1 MMDIRFEDV
10 SFGRDGRDVLV
21 IPSLHIRAD
30 RSTAILG
37 PNGSG
42 KTTLLRLIAALERPS
57 RGRVLV
63 GGEVADARRRS
74 VSIAFQKEVFL
85 RRSLLENLM
94 LGLTMRGSDRGE
106 ARDRAMQALRLLEID
121 RLAGRRV
128 DQISGGEGRRASLA
142 RALCLHAPVMLLDE
156 PMAGLDGTTYSRLL
170 DALPGLVGHS
180 GATVVVVTHN
190 AEEAFR
196 LCDDIVILV
205 NGRVR
210 TAGAKH
216 HIATN
221 PMFRDV
227 AEVLGYTVLSAAGR
241 LIAIPEGALR
251 LATGPTE
258 LSAIVDTVLDVVH
271 EWDVIA
277 TIGTTRVHVG
287 VPRSQVPPQSGDGI
301 YLTARVMY
309 DVS

>member
-1 MMDIRFEDV
+1 
-10 SFGRDGRDVLV
+10 
-21 IPSLHIRAD
+21 
-30 RSTAILG
+30 
-37 PNGSG
+37 
-42 KTTLLRLIAALERPS
+42 
-57 RGRVLV
+57 
-63 GGEVADARRRS
+63 
-74 VSIAFQKEVFL
+74 
-85 RRSLLENLM
+85 
-94 LGLTMRGSDRGE
+94 
-106 ARDRAMQALRLLEID
+106 
-121 RLAGRRV
+121 
-128 DQISGGEGRRASLA
+128 
-142 RALCLHAPVMLLDE
+142 
-156 PMAGLDGTTYSRLL
+156 MAGLALILALFRVKPAPFCVL
-170 DALPGLVGHS
+170 DEVDAPLDEAN
-180 GATVVVVTHN
+180 GARFNTMLSEMSAASQVVVVTHN
-190 AEEAFR
+190 PEEAFR

-241 LIAIPEGALR
+241 VSAIPEGALR

-301 YLTARVMY
+301 FLTARVMY

>member
-1 MMDIRFEDV
+1 MDIRFEDV
-10 SFGRDGRDVLV
+10 DFTRDGRDVLE
-21 IPSLHIRAD
+21 IPALHISAD
-30 RSTAILG
+30 RATAILG

-63 GGEVADARRRS
+63 GGNVADTRRRS
-74 VSIAFQKEVFL
+74 VSIAFQEEVFL
-85 RRSLLENLM
+85 RRSLLENLV
-94 LGLTMRGSDRGE
+94 LGLTIRGSDRDE
-106 ARDRAMQALRLLEID
+106 ARDRAMEALRVLEID
-121 RLAGRRV
+121 GLADRRV

-156 PMAGLDGTTYSRLL
+156 PMAGLDGNTYARLL

-180 GATVVVVTHN
+180 GATVVVVTHDP
-190 AEEAFR
+190 EEAFR

-216 HIATN
+216 HVATN
-221 PMFRDV
+221 PVFRDV
-227 AEVLGYTVLSAAGR
+227 AEVLGYTVLSVAGR
-241 LIAIPEGALR
+241 LIAIPEGALT
-251 LATGPTE
+251 LVAGPTE
-258 LSAIVDTVLDVVH
+258 LSATVETVLDVVH

-277 TIGTTRVHVG
+277 TIATTRVHLR

-301 YLTARVMY
+301 YLSARVMY

>member
-1 MMDIRFEDV
+1 MDIRFEDV
-10 SFGRDGRDVLV
+10 DFRRDGRDVLA
-21 IPSLHIRAD
+21 IPSLHISAD
-30 RSTAILG
+30 RATAILG

-63 GGEVADARRRS
+63 GGDVADTRRRS

-85 RRSLLENLM
+85 RGSLLENLV
-94 LGLTMRGSDRGE
+94 LGLTIRGWDRAE
-106 ARDRAMQALRLLEID
+106 ARDRAMEALRLLEVD
-121 RLAGRRV
+121 GLADRRV

-156 PMAGLDGTTYSRLL
+156 PMAGLDGITYARLL
-170 DALPGLVGHS
+170 DALPDLVGHS

-190 AEEAFR
+190 PEEAFR

-216 HIATN
+216 HVATN
-221 PMFRDV
+221 PGFRDV
-227 AEVLGYTVLSAAGR
+227 AEVLGYTVLSVAGR
-241 LIAIPEGALR
+241 LIAIPEGAVT

-258 LSAIVDTVLDVVH
+258 LSALVDAVLDVVH

-277 TIGTTRVHVG
+277 TIGTTRVHVR
-287 VPRSQVPPQSGDGI
+287 VPRSQIPPQPGDGI
-301 YLTARVMY
+301 YLSARVMY

>member
-1 MMDIRFEDV
+1 MDIRFEDV
-10 SFGRDGRDVLV
+10 GFRRDGRDVLA
-21 IPSLHIRAD
+21 IPSLHISAD
-30 RSTAILG
+30 RATAILG

-63 GGEVADARRRS
+63 GGDVADTRRRS

-94 LGLTMRGSDRGE
+94 LGLTIRGSDLDE
-106 ARDRAMQALRLLEID
+106 ARDRAMAALRLLEID
-121 RLAGRRV
+121 GLADRRV
-128 DQISGGEGRRASLA
+128 DQISGGEERRASLA

-156 PMAGLDGTTYSRLL
+156 PMAGLDGNTYARLL

-190 AEEAFR
+190 PEEAFR

-210 TAGAKH
+210 STGAKH
-216 HIATN
+216 HVATN
-221 PMFRDV
+221 PSSRDV
-227 AEVLGYTVLSAAGR
+227 AEVLGYAVVSVSER
-241 LIAIPEGALR
+241 LIAIPEGALA
-251 LATGPTE
+251 LAAGPTE
-258 LSAIVDTVLDVVH
+258 LSAVVDTVLDVVH
-271 EWDVIA
+271 EWDITAIV
-277 TIGTTRVHVG
+277 GTTRVHVG
-287 VPRSQVPPQSGDGI
+287 VPRSCVPPQPGDGI
-301 YLTARVMY
+301 YLSARVMY
-309 DVS
+309 DLS